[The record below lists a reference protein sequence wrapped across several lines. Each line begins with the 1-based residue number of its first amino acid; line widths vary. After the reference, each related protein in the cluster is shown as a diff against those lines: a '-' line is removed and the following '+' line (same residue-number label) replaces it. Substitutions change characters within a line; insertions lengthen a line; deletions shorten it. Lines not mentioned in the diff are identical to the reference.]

1 MGKRRENAT
10 DLVEPAVWSVS
21 WRTARLDSAMSHT
34 VLIVDDHGT
43 FRATARIL
51 LEAEGFQ
58 VVGEAED
65 GATAVMEACRLR
77 PDLVLLDVQLPDTDG
92 FHVADE
98 ITRYPNPPAVILVS
112 SHDSSD
118 FGSLITQSPA
128 RGFVPKAE
136 LCGERVSALL

>member
-1 MGKRRENAT
+1 MVGSQPDLHTRRT
-10 DLVEPAVWSVS
+10 DMP
-21 WRTARLDSAMSHT
+21 HT

-51 LEAEGFQ
+51 LEAEGFH

-65 GATAVMEACRLR
+65 GASAVTEACRLR

-92 FHVADE
+92 FHVAEQISGKPD
-98 ITRYPNPPAVILVS
+98 PPAVILVS

-118 FGSLITQSPA
+118 FGSLISRSTA

-136 LCGERVSALL
+136 LCGDRVNALL